1 MPTRILRIFNTH
13 GVRMHPNDSRA
24 IPTFI
29 RQALRGEDLTI
40 FGDGTQTRSP
50 QYVTDLVDGVLRL
63 AKSEVVEPVN
73 IGNPDEHTIGEIA
86 QKIIDLTDSGSK
98 LVYEPLPHVHDPKQR
113 KPDIGTAKNRLEW
126 SPKVSFTDGLA
137 KTIDWF
143 RIVAVEDF

>member
-1 MPTRILRIFNTH
+1 
-13 GVRMHPNDSRA
+13 MHPNDSRA